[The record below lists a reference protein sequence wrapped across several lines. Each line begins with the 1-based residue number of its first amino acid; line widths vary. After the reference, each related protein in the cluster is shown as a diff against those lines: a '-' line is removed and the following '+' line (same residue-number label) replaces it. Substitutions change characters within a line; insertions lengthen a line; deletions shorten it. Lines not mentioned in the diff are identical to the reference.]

1 MASTARID
9 ELKKKFDENPRRYFA
24 PLANE
29 FRKVGEI
36 EQAIMICEEFLPQ
49 QPGHMSGHIVYGQ
62 ALFEAAR
69 LDEARTVFETA
80 LTLDPENLI
89 ALRHLGDIAKS
100 QGDLDSA
107 RRWYDRV
114 LEADPRNDEIQA
126 LIASLDETPAAVA
139 PAETAPEPVSAPVAE
154 EQRFAPPAIPERP
167 APTPPPL
174 PEPIELDIVGD
185 VSTAMPTTIPVQPT
199 ARPDASVGTAEG
211 LESVEFAPPPAGST
225 DRAHDLGAA
234 LEAGEFTAPA
244 APIAPLEGL
253 EETNLGAFERIP
265 DGGPPLPMLDTSE
278 PSTPRRT
285 PPAAEAIPD
294 VGPSTL
300 EFSVPTAAER
310 AAVQGRAETSTMPE
324 LEPEGDS
331 LPDARPSLPPELPP
345 PVIAAEAEL
354 MDLGDPIPAGS
365 SAASVSAPPPL
376 LPPAPPGPEPV
387 AAAAPAPEPAWEPEP
402 VPAREPARA
411 PEPAPVT
418 RGAPFVTETMAELF
432 VKQGFR
438 EQALEVYRQLLAAN
452 PHDARL
458 QQRLADLQ
466 PAAPAAPGE
475 SVRDFFGRLA
485 VRHAWERATAAA
497 PPSDEDFTSL
507 DGPPPPRRPTPPAS
521 YTPQQA
527 APAVVPK
534 PAPATAPV
542 SAPAPSPARQTP
554 SGGMSSGLE
563 RGASTQGSG
572 GSIDALFGTRPNA
585 TSEDSAASA
594 LAQAFGGA
602 SEPPTAPPAITGRP
616 ARAAAGELSL
626 DSVFRDAP
634 PRPPRTAQNFSFDQ
648 VFAPDSAG
656 AAGAAAASPAPASDA
671 AAPTEPAERSED
683 DIEQFNSWLQGLKPK

>member
-225 DRAHDLGAA
+225 DRA
-234 LEAGEFTAPA
+234 
-244 APIAPLEGL
+244 
-253 EETNLGAFERIP
+253 
-265 DGGPPLPMLDTSE
+265 
-278 PSTPRRT
+278 PRRARGDE
-285 PPAAEAIPD
+285 PWR
-294 VGPSTL
+294 L
-300 EFSVPTAAER
+300 R
-310 AAVQGRAETSTMPE
+310 A
-324 LEPEGDS
+324 
-331 LPDARPSLPPELPP
+331 
-345 PVIAAEAEL
+345 
-354 MDLGDPIPAGS
+354 DPR
-365 SAASVSAPPPL
+365 
-376 LPPAPPGPEPV
+376 
-387 AAAAPAPEPAWEPEP
+387 W
-402 VPAREPARA
+402 R
-411 PEPAPVT
+411 
-418 RGAPFVTETMAELF
+418 
-432 VKQGFR
+432 
-438 EQALEVYRQLLAAN
+438 
-452 PHDARL
+452 
-458 QQRLADLQ
+458 
-466 PAAPAAPGE
+466 
-475 SVRDFFGRLA
+475 
-485 VRHAWERATAAA
+485 
-497 PPSDEDFTSL
+497 
-507 DGPPPPRRPTPPAS
+507 
-521 YTPQQA
+521 
-527 APAVVPK
+527 
-534 PAPATAPV
+534 
-542 SAPAPSPARQTP
+542 SAPADAGHLGAIHAPSHAA
-554 SGGMSSGLE
+554 SGGGDPGRRAVDARVQRADRRRAC
-563 RGASTQGSG
+563 RGAGTCGDVD
-572 GSIDALFGTRPNA
+572 DAG
-585 TSEDSAASA
+585 
-594 LAQAFGGA
+594 
-602 SEPPTAPPAITGRP
+602 
-616 ARAAAGELSL
+616 ARAG
-626 DSVFRDAP
+626 
-634 PRPPRTAQNFSFDQ
+634 
-648 VFAPDSAG
+648 G
-656 AAGAAAASPAPASDA
+656 
-671 AAPTEPAERSED
+671 
-683 DIEQFNSWLQGLKPK
+683 